1 MAEEGVPERS
11 EIAARYQWNR
21 DSVFATEAA
30 WRSEA
35 ESVSEDMEAL
45 AQYEGRLSESPE
57 TLADGLEALQEI
69 SKRVRKVFVYA
80 GISHRVDTRDQAAA
94 AMFVQAQSLYGRARA
109 AAGFVDPEILA
120 IGEKKLRRW
129 MEEEPRLSV
138 YSHYADDL
146 FRKEGHIRSS
156 EVEELL
162 GLLADPFSG
171 VSATAAVLRDG
182 DLQFP
187 AAVSSD
193 GREIP
198 VTQGNLLKILN
209 GPDGETRRTAW
220 EGYVDTHL
228 AFKNTLATSL
238 VTSIKQD
245 VFQMRARGHAS
256 TLEAALFENAITPEV
271 FHNFIAV
278 FRANL
283 STWHRY
289 WEVKRKALGV
299 DHLRPYDVWAPL
311 TPDARK
317 VPYEQAVDWI
327 CAAMSPLGEEY
338 VEVMRR
344 GCLEERW
351 VDVYPSQGKT
361 SGAFSSGSPGTHPFI
376 LMNYVDSFLSLSTL
390 AHELGH
396 SMHSY
401 FAWRSQPIIY
411 SRYSI
416 FVAEVAST
424 FHQAMVRAYLLDTQ
438 TDPLFQIGVIEEAMA
453 NFYRYFLV
461 MPSLARFELEAHQRL
476 ERGEGLN
483 ADGMIDLMAD
493 LIGEAYGEGVEAD
506 RERLGIAWAIYPHL
520 YADYYVY
527 QYGTGISGAH
537 AIARRF
543 LDGEKRVRDGYLRFL
558 KAGGSLY
565 PLDALKLVGI
575 DLARPEPVEQAFAI
589 LSDLVDRLE
598 ELTAGDVS

>member
-1 MAEEGVPERS
+1 MAEEGVLERS
-11 EIAARYQWNR
+11 QLAERYQWNR
-21 DSVFATEAA
+21 ESVFASEAA
-30 WRSEA
+30 WKSEV
-35 ESVSEDMEAL
+35 ESVSEDLEAL
-45 AQYEGRLSESPE
+45 GQYEGRLGESPE
-57 TLADGLEALQEI
+57 TLAEALESLQEI
-69 SKRVRKVFVYA
+69 MQRVRKVFVYA
-80 GISHRVDTRDQAAA
+80 GMSHRVDTRDQGAA
-94 AMFVQAQSLYGRARA
+94 AMYVRAQSLYGRALGNV
-109 AAGFVDPEILA
+109 GFVDPELLA

-129 MEEEPRLSV
+129 MGDEPRLAI
-138 YSHYADDL
+138 YSHYVEDL
-146 FRKEGHIRSS
+146 FRKQAHVRSS

-162 GLLADPFSG
+162 GMLADPFSG

-182 DLQFP
+182 DLKFP

-209 GPDGETRRTAW
+209 GPDRETRRTAW
-220 EGYVDTHL
+220 QGYVDTHL

-245 VFQMRARGHAS
+245 AFQMRARGHGS
-256 TLEAALFENAITPEV
+256 TLEAALFENAISAEV
-271 FHNFIAV
+271 FHNLIDV

-289 WEVKRKALGV
+289 WEVKRRALGV
-299 DHLRPYDVWAPL
+299 TQLRPYDIWAPL
-311 TPDARK
+311 TPDARE

-327 CAAMSPLGEEY
+327 CAALSPLGEEY

-351 VDVYPSQGKT
+351 VDVYPSQGKA
-361 SGAFSSGSPGTHPFI
+361 SGAFSYGSPGTHPFI

-401 FAWRSQPIIY
+401 FAWRNQPIIY
-411 SRYSI
+411 SGYSI

-424 FHQAMVRAYLLDTQ
+424 FHQAMVRAHLLDTQ
-438 TDPLFQIGVIEEAMA
+438 SDPLLQIGVIEEAMA

-461 MPSLARFELEAHQRL
+461 MPTLARFELETHERI

-483 ADGMIDLMAD
+483 ADGMIELMAD

-506 RERLGIAWAIYPHL
+506 RERIGISWAIYPHL

-543 LDGEKRVRDGYLRFL
+543 LSGEEGMADGYLRFL
-558 KAGGSLY
+558 KAGGSLF
-565 PLDALKLVGI
+565 PLDALKLAGI
-575 DLARPEPVEQAFAI
+575 DLARPEPVEEAFAI
-589 LSDLVDRLE
+589 LSGLVDRLE
-598 ELTAGDVS
+598 ELTAKEL